1 MNDFPD
7 DIQLDDE
14 PFEPFDDYENFAD
27 EMMEQAERGGQQQ
40 QMVSQPPQQQQQ
52 QRSSSVLQPLSSSF
66 ASTRDAGHELGDL
79 PPQRDFLNM
88 IHSQAEQ
95 IEREVEQSRVQSQQQ
110 RGAAAAAATAGGN
123 RTNQGAAAARKGW
136 NRPIGSNAGGAG
148 AGEVPAEGDLAAVNV
163 VKKRPKQVRLDAEKL
178 LGNDGYRALMTQ
190 GKRFKISKKARTS
203 AEKDINTKKN
213 LSDLMRLLQTW
224 GHVVFPKA
232 TLWDFLHMAESKT
245 KTDKQLKVHMN
256 QWRDTFWDEAK
267 EKEYASNETEHA
279 EKEAEDRQN
288 GVWEAHAAERGQGG
302 STEDMDQDPFLV
314 PQRDDGQPSSSN
326 WSFGNEGSTV
336 TTTSGSKPS
345 QRQQPRPRP
354 AASRKGKERLVDDPS
369 AAMRL
374 QVSGDE
380 EDGGD
385 QDDYEVALSRM
396 RDSMNL
402 NSPVNQRRLTNRTQV
417 QQQRRQ
423 SGVEAMEEDH
433 QESSSR
439 ISSSGMG
446 RAGSFLDEDE
456 EDDDDAPLFPH
467 RTLQMMGGLSALRE
481 KEKQAA
487 ESSSRSSS
495 IPGKK
500 TPTPAGSTQRATLSS
515 DEDDDDRTNT
525 LDQTNAS
532 PMKFSLGSD
541 WGNGGGSMFAE
552 FENGGAVKGEPGLN
566 LNDDDEDEDVVVS
579 QRRSKARKGIIL
591 EDSDDE

>member
-203 AEKDINTKKN
+203 AEKDINT
-213 LSDLMRLLQTW
+213 
-224 GHVVFPKA
+224 F
-232 TLWDFLHMAESKT
+232 
-245 KTDKQLKVHMN
+245 HMN

-267 EKEYASNETEHA
+267 EKEYASNETKRA